1 MAAFPPVKP
10 SQLIRTRGC
19 MRTGRVFLQSLF
31 FQRQGPRPP
40 VLPPEERGASRV
52 HEPDAAAI
60 PAAALSPP
68 AAVRGDR
75 ALGIPCPGGDSRRP
89 PRLERGNP
97 FSAGQTSLLHLGTEA
112 AALEQNSIISLFL
125 FVCSFK
131 RIFRTA
137 LCQKSSLLFLFPSSL
152 RFLLFRYCKRI
163 SRAGPVLSA
172 RAFETPLVLGRT
184 RESQETKMQ
193 N

>member
-1 MAAFPPVKP
+1 
-10 SQLIRTRGC
+10 

-40 VLPPEERGASRV
+40 VPPPEERGARRA
-52 HEPDAAAI
+52 HAPNTAAS
-60 PAAALSPP
+60 PAGPP
-68 AAVRGDR
+68 PPPGVCRGCAPGVLWRGGDR
-75 ALGIPCPGGDSRRP
+75 RQPL
-89 PRLERGNP
+89 RLEHGDP
-97 FSAGQTSLLHLGTEA
+97 FSAGQASLLHLETEA

-172 RAFETPLVLGRT
+172 CAFETPLVLGRT
-184 RESQETKMQ
+184 REPQEAKMQ
-193 N
+193 NNFGG

>member
-1 MAAFPPVKP
+1 
-10 SQLIRTRGC
+10 

-52 HEPDAAAI
+52 HEPEHCRLTRRCVQRLR
-60 PAAALSPP
+60 PGRPLSGSW
-68 AAVRGDR
+68 R
-75 ALGIPCPGGDSRRP
+75 RRP
-89 PRLERGNP
+89 PRLEHGDP
-97 FSAGQTSLLHLGTEA
+97 FSAGRTSLLHLGTEA
-112 AALEQNSIISLFL
+112 AALEQNSIISLF
-125 FVCSFK
+125 VCSFK

-137 LCQKSSLLFLFPSSL
+137 LCPKSSLLFSFPSSL
-152 RFLLFRYCKRI
+152 RFLLSRYRKRI

-172 RAFETPLVLGRT
+172 CAFETPLVLGRT

-193 N
+193 S

>member
-1 MAAFPPVKP
+1 MAAAPPVKP

-40 VLPPEERGASRV
+40 VLPPEERGASRA

-75 ALGIPCPGGDSRRP
+75 ALGIPCRGGDSRRP
-89 PRLERGNP
+89 PRLERGDP

-112 AALEQNSIISLFL
+112 AALEQNSIISLF
-125 FVCSFK
+125 VCSFK

-137 LCQKSSLLFLFPSSL
+137 LLSKIFPS
-152 RFLLFRYCKRI
+152 LFI
-163 SRAGPVLSA
+163 PQFTEVFTLQILQTD
-172 RAFETPLVLGRT
+172 F
-184 RESQETKMQ
+184 
-193 N
+193 